1 MGFLSRL
8 LGVSEE
14 IKKSLEKTYIPQL
27 MDVMEISL
35 PQAQVNFLKLLE
47 QAKQESIDLK
57 TSKLPENYGRVL
69 LAKEKKDLHIEAM
82 LASRRK
88 EGVTDEDILWWWN
101 LHDLER
107 RMMLKVDE
115 QRRTTRYLRFRQA
128 GLSKGEAGE
137 QVRRFFPTYGDP
149 DERSEVSAEH
159 NHLPPELK
167 RRIDRYINERSHSDM
182 DAFKRDMEL
191 ALTFNALVRKEIQNG
206 GL

>member
-14 IKKSLEKTYIPQL
+14 IKKRLEKTYIHQL

-35 PQAQVNFLKLLE
+35 PQAQVTFLKLLE
-47 QAKQESIDLK
+47 QAKQESTDLK
-57 TSKLPENYGRVL
+57 TSKFPENYGRVL
-69 LAKEKKDLHIEAM
+69 LAKETKDLHVQSM
-82 LASRRK
+82 LASRRR
-88 EGVTDEDILWWWN
+88 EGVTDEDIIWWWN
-101 LHDLER
+101 LNDLER

-115 QRRTTRYLRFRQA
+115 QRRTTQYLRFRQA

-149 DERSEVSAEH
+149 DEKSEVGAEH

-167 RRIDRYINERSHSDM
+167 RRIDQYARKRSEDDM

-191 ALTFNALVRKEIQNG
+191 ALTFNALVRKEIREG
-206 GL
+206 RL